1 MRTKLGFLVAGV
13 SLLVLVLLIGG
24 GLPALAHHAFVAQYD
39 ASKSTTLQG
48 VVTKVEW
55 TNPHARFYVDVK
67 DKSGNV
73 TNWNLELASPNA
85 LRRLGWTRDILK
97 IGDKVS
103 VFVAPAK
110 DGAKMANAR
119 TVTLADGRKMVAGIA
134 AEQGGTQ

>member
-1 MRTKLGFLVAGV
+1 MGKIKFSLAVVCLLVAV
-13 SLLVLVLLIGG
+13 F
-24 GLPALAHHAFVAQYD
+24 PALAHHAFVAQYE

-67 DKSGNV
+67 DKTGKV
-73 TNWNLELASPNA
+73 ENWNLELASPNA

-97 IGDKVS
+97 PGDKVS
-103 VFVAPAK
+103 VFAAPAK

-119 TVTLADGRKMVAGIA
+119 TVTLADGRKMVAGLA
-134 AEQGGTQ
+134 PGEEGGGR

>member
-1 MRTKLGFLVAGV
+1 MRTKLGFLVAVVG
-13 SLLVLVLLIGG
+13 VLVAT
-24 GLPALAHHAFVAQYD
+24 LPALAHHAFVAQYD

-67 DKSGNV
+67 DKSGTV

-85 LRRLGWTRDILK
+85 LKRLGWTRDILK
-97 IGDKVS
+97 PGDKVS
-103 VFVAPAK
+103 VFAAPAK

-134 AEQGGTQ
+134 AEQGGVQ

>member
-1 MRTKLGFLVAGV
+1 MGKTKFG
-13 SLLVLVLLIGG
+13 VLVGAVALFVALS
-24 GLPALAHHAFVAQYD
+24 PAFAHHAFVAQYD
-39 ASKSTTLQG
+39 ASKSTTLHG

-67 DKSGNV
+67 DTAGKV

-97 IGDKVS
+97 PGDQIS
-103 VFVAPAK
+103 VFAAPAK

-119 TVTLADGRKMVAGIA
+119 TVTLADGRKMVAGVA
-134 AEQGGTQ
+134 AEQGGVQ

>member
-1 MRTKLGFLVAGV
+1 MRKSRLAVLVGGLGLLVAV
-13 SLLVLVLLIGG
+13 
-24 GLPALAHHAFVAQYD
+24 LPAVAHHAFVAQYD
-39 ASKSTTLQG
+39 ASKSTTLNG

-67 DKSGNV
+67 DKGGNV

-97 IGDKVS
+97 VGDQVS

-134 AEQGGTQ
+134 AEQGGVQ

>member
-1 MRTKLGFLVAGV
+1 MRKTKLGI
-13 SLLVLVLLIGG
+13 LIGG
-24 GLPALAHHAFVAQYD
+24 LALLVAALPALAHHAFVAQYD
-39 ASKSTTLQG
+39 ASKSTTLSG

-67 DKSGNV
+67 DKSGAV

-97 IGDKVS
+97 VGDQVS

-119 TVTLADGRKMVAGIA
+119 TVTLADGRKMVAGVA
-134 AEQGGTQ
+134 AEQGGVQ

>member
-1 MRTKLGFLVAGV
+1 MRTRLRFFVGVAVFLATV
-13 SLLVLVLLIGG
+13 
-24 GLPALAHHAFVAQYD
+24 PALAHHAFVAQYD

-55 TNPHARFYVDVK
+55 TNPHARFYVDVT
-67 DKSGNV
+67 DKTGSV

-97 IGDKVS
+97 VGDKVS

-119 TVTLADGRKMVAGIA
+119 TVTLADGRKMVAGLA
-134 AEQGGTQ
+134 PGEEGGGR

>member
-1 MRTKLGFLVAGV
+1 MRTKLGLLVAVVG
-13 SLLVLVLLIGG
+13 LLVAAC
-24 GLPALAHHAFVAQYD
+24 PALAHHAFVAQYD
-39 ASKSTTLQG
+39 ASRSMTLQG

-97 IGDKVS
+97 PGDKVS

-134 AEQGGTQ
+134 AEQGGVQ

>member
-1 MRTKLGFLVAGV
+1 MRTKLGLLVSVVGLLVAAC
-13 SLLVLVLLIGG
+13 
-24 GLPALAHHAFVAQYD
+24 PALAHHAFVAQYD
-39 ASKSTTLQG
+39 ASKSVTLQG

-97 IGDKVS
+97 PGDKVS

-134 AEQGGTQ
+134 AEQGGVQ

>member
-1 MRTKLGFLVAGV
+1 MGKNKRGVLFVGLG
-13 SLLVLVLLIGG
+13 LLFAV
-24 GLPALAHHAFVAQYD
+24 LPAFAHHAFVAQYD
-39 ASKSTTLQG
+39 PAKSTTLRG

-67 DKSGNV
+67 DTAGKV

-97 IGDKVS
+97 PGDQVS
-103 VFVAPAK
+103 VFAAPAK

-119 TVTLADGRKMVAGIA
+119 TVTLADGRKMVAGVA
-134 AEQGGTQ
+134 AEQGGVQ

>member
-1 MRTKLGFLVAGV
+1 MRTKLGLLVAMVG
-13 SLLVLVLLIGG
+13 VLVAAC
-24 GLPALAHHAFVAQYD
+24 PALAHHAFVAQYD
-39 ASKSTTLQG
+39 ASRSMTLQG

-97 IGDKVS
+97 PGDKVS

-134 AEQGGTQ
+134 AEQGGVQ

>member
-1 MRTKLGFLVAGV
+1 MRKSKLRVLVVGVGLLVAV
-13 SLLVLVLLIGG
+13 
-24 GLPALAHHAFVAQYD
+24 LPAVAHHAFVAQYD

-97 IGDKVS
+97 AGDQVS

>member
-1 MRTKLGFLVAGV
+1 MTKKYFPVVG
-13 SLLVLVLLIGG
+13 LLTLFIAV
-24 GLPALAHHAFVAQYD
+24 LPALAHHAFVAQYD
-39 ASKSTTLQG
+39 ASKSTTLSG

-67 DKSGNV
+67 DKSGAV
-73 TNWNLELASPNA
+73 INWNLELASPNA

-97 IGDKVS
+97 VGDQVS

-119 TVTLADGRKMVAGIA
+119 TVTLADGRKMVAGVA
-134 AEQGGTQ
+134 AEQGGVQ

>member
-1 MRTKLGFLVAGV
+1 MRTKLGLLVAVVG
-13 SLLVLVLLIGG
+13 LLAAAC
-24 GLPALAHHAFVAQYD
+24 PALAHHAFVAQYD
-39 ASKSTTLQG
+39 ASRSMTLQG

-97 IGDKVS
+97 PGDKVS

-134 AEQGGTQ
+134 AEQGGVQ

>member
-1 MRTKLGFLVAGV
+1 MRKSRLAVLVGGLGLLVAV
-13 SLLVLVLLIGG
+13 H
-24 GLPALAHHAFVAQYD
+24 PAVAHHAFVAQYD
-39 ASKSTTLQG
+39 ASKSTTLNG

-67 DKSGNV
+67 DKSGSV

-97 IGDKVS
+97 VGDQVS
-103 VFVAPAK
+103 AFVAPAK

-119 TVTLADGRKMVAGIA
+119 TVTQIGRASWRG
-134 AEQGGTQ
+134 